1 MSHRRRCGLSCGKSS
16 AGFGTREKP
25 QLDTIRMTEGGRQ
38 RSSGFTTVS
47 GLPPGFRVTSG
58 QNAAESSYHCPWPI
72 LTLYPTSLCTLGM
85 SNEIRHLFVTLKR
98 SFAGTRETHINI
110 VRSLGLRK
118 REQTV
123 QKANVASVRG
133 AIDKVRLCR
142 PYEAYL
148 SSEGLNLS
156 QTISPAG
163 ETLSHHRDRPGKS
176 SKTKPGGSK
185 SCSPFT
191 YHSKPLGVTMTTG

>member
-1 MSHRRRCGLSCGKSS
+1 MLNKEKYVVPSYFRLTPDFRYSIVISLSLSYNV
-16 AGFGTREKP
+16 
-25 QLDTIRMTEGGRQ
+25 I
-38 RSSGFTTVS
+38 TVRY
-47 GLPPGFRVTSG
+47 LQVYLL
-58 QNAAESSYHCPWPI
+58 AAECGRKLLPLPLANLDIISNTVEYS
-72 LTLYPTSLCTLGM
+72 LGM

-142 PYEAYL
+142 PYEAYVNF
-148 SSEGLNLS
+148 EGLHLS
-156 QTISPAG
+156 QTIPPAG
-163 ETLSHHRDRPGKS
+163 ETLSHRRDRPGTSGKI
-176 SKTKPGGSK
+176 KLGGSQ
-185 SCSPFT
+185 SCSPST
-191 YHSKPLGVTMTTG
+191 YHNKPLGVTLTTTGCTQDLARGLV